1 MKIPPA
7 VIKANMEVEDFEI
20 SYADGGYIPIS
31 KLSPT
36 LKWDW
41 RIKARIVKKGDKRT
55 WKNDRGEGYLMNID
69 LIDEEGTQIQ
79 ATLFKEIADKYLEI
93 LHEGHVYTMTGG
105 LVKEQANR
113 FK

>member
-1 MKIPPA
+1 MTRDEALTAHTDSAEVTMKIPPA

-69 LIDEEGTQIQ
+69 LIDEEGTQI
-79 ATLFKEIADKYLEI
+79 
-93 LHEGHVYTMTGG
+93 
-105 LVKEQANR
+105 
-113 FK
+113 